1 MHIKLLPW
9 TNGARLSVQLFGI
22 FQRNSSMIQ
31 TGIHRNSSKFGYV
44 SGLFDASIKLIAKKK
59 HVAHVLLPFSLPKS
73 GDSERASSGQ
83 TL

>member
-44 SGLFDASIKLIAKKK
+44 SGLFDASIKLIVTFA
-59 HVAHVLLPFSLPKS
+59 VPWLSYQRGWWV
-73 GDSERASSGQ
+73 
-83 TL
+83 